1 MTALVPESLKN
12 GEYGVLFIIGHAIK
26 NAHVRLGRLV
36 GLTPPPRGG
45 GLQSPLVFA
54 VLSVRVRMRS
64 SRRPAIVLASIVWRL
79 FSPLLGLPETPGLK
93 LAGLRLPLGFACEN
107 VAALLR

>member
-1 MTALVPESLKN
+1 MTALLPESLKN

-36 GLTPPPRGG
+36 GLNPRGG
-45 GLQSPLVFA
+45 GLQSHPVFA

-64 SRRPAIVLASIVWRL
+64 SRQPAIVLASIVWRL

-93 LAGLRLPLGFACEN
+93 LACLRPPLGFAC
-107 VAALLR
+107 VKMLPHY